1 MFFCLLWENT
11 YAEAEAIRSVRLLNS
26 DWKFILKDEQQAF
39 KSDYNDSSWRTLDVP
54 HDWAFE
60 NGYSKDGAQRENG
73 GYAIGGIGWYRK
85 TFELNEQDCNGHS
98 LYIDF
103 DGVYMNSEVWVNEHY
118 MGKRP
123 YQLWI

>member
-1 MFFCLLWENT
+1 MKKFFFYFLMFFCLLWENT

-73 GYAIGGIGWYRK
+73 GYAIGPVSFQKHARIVRQIRF
-85 TFELNEQDCNGHS
+85 TD
-98 LYIDF
+98 
-103 DGVYMNSEVWVNEHY
+103 
-118 MGKRP
+118 
-123 YQLWI
+123 